1 MGVTAV
7 SNNSWGS
14 VDGPEADAANSLWE
28 LAIEN
33 GVTRGYDGK
42 GVFYVWA
49 AGNGHLRGDD
59 SNLDGFANFYAVTAA
74 CAVNELGARSTYSE
88 MGANLWV
95 CAPIQ

>member
-1 MGVTAV
+1 MVTTCADVTAV

-14 VDGPEADAANSLWE
+14 VDGPEADGSPALWE

-49 AGNGHLRGDD
+49 AGNGHLTTETTPT
-59 SNLDGFANFYAVTAA
+59 STASPT
-74 CAVNELGARSTYSE
+74 STPSPPH
-88 MGANLWV
+88 V
-95 CAPIQ
+95 P